1 MNTNTLSIE
10 ELRANKLLVVRNTPL
25 PDSIDVCECLQ
36 QYVVNGSDGYTTT
49 KQQCTMPFVHVV
61 YIGNCT
67 VWLRT
72 KETILTMKLGKFLS
86 KFTNNSEQKVKM
98 LVELQKKFECST
110 VDYTVVISKNV
121 NRIVEVYN
129 TPLYVN
135 GSYQQSCM
143 TGHDCVRVYADNDK
157 LSLFCVYN
165 KDNELVARTLVRD
178 DGYSAGYV
186 RIYTNR
192 NKISTAMFYKLL
204 EEHNYLCETDLDG
217 CSLALEYDDDNNIV
231 CPYLDGSVKG
241 ITVYTTHME
250 VGSYGKHVGD
260 STKGYLT
267 LGVVCEDCTERCD
280 EDELVYVESCAVHVC
295 NECFEQSYVWFGDYA
310 FHTDNITHL
319 NVNISFQGQSYDYI
333 PTDYI
338 I

>member
-10 ELRANKLLVVRNTPL
+10 ELRAVRLLAVRNTPL

-36 QYVVNGSDGYTTT
+36 QYVVNGSDGYNTT
-49 KQQCTMPFVHVV
+49 KKECTMPFVHVV

-67 VWLRT
+67 VWIRT

-86 KFTNNSEQKVKM
+86 KFTNNTNMKVKM

-129 TPLYVN
+129 TPLYAD

-157 LSLFCVYN
+157 ISLFCVYN
-165 KDNELVARTLVRD
+165 KDKELVARTLVRD
-178 DGYSAGYV
+178 DGYNAGYV

-192 NKISTAMFYKLL
+192 NKISTSMFYKLL
-204 EEHNYLCETDLDG
+204 EENNYLCETDLDG

-231 CPYLDGSVKG
+231 CPYLDGKAKG

-250 VGSYGKHVGD
+250 VSSMGKYVGD
-260 STKGYLT
+260 STKGYLSE
-267 LGVVCEDCTERCD
+267 GVVCEDCSERFG
-280 EDELVYVESCAVHVC
+280 EDDLVYVESCDVNVC
-295 NECFEQSYVWFGDYA
+295 NDCFEQSYVWFGDVAYY
-310 FHTDNITHL
+310 TDNVTYL
-319 NVNISFQGQSYDYI
+319 NVNISFQGQSYYYI
-333 PTDYI
+333 PNDCI
-338 I
+338 R